1 MFDSA
6 AVSCLQSVFVALV
19 LLNGLAASRR
29 PSLEE
34 LKRLSLPSQNASQIS
49 IQNKNILYPQ
59 ASVFSLSVRKAA
71 VALPGQNGTLQ
82 NLYNGL
88 LYIGE
93 AVVGSGQKFM
103 VDLDTGS
110 SDTWFRGPN
119 CTSLVE
125 DGSCNGTR
133 INVHDKLL
141 TSTGKTWETVYGIGD
156 VSGKIYTAPVS
167 IAGLNA
173 TIPVGV
179 SEVENAQGDIDGL
192 IGLGFNG
199 VDNSNIE
206 AALDGK
212 PANLFDAFGLKG
224 SQNVFGFSFDH
235 LGEGKF
241 TFGGVDSSSWNG
253 TPSYFPVL
261 AASKTDY
268 LGWIVDGSAVSVYVG
283 GKKPLKPT
291 PLGANGPSYVLVDT
305 GTSAIILSE
314 QVAKL
319 VNVAIGSGDYDSQD
333 GIWDIPCSVRDSG
346 PEVILAFSP
355 QGPYYHVPP
364 SLYVWN
370 DPEDTQYCQSQF
382 MSGADMGDGSTLT
395 ILGDAFLQNYY
406 SIYDKELVRVGF
418 VATKATTA
426 REAYPSTSS
435 ASRLGW
441 YLVSIVGAVL
451 LHLGL

>member
-49 IQNKNILYPQ
+49 LQNKNILSPR
-59 ASVFSLSVRKAA
+59 ASVFSLPVRKAA

-93 AVVGSGQKFM
+93 AVVGS
-103 VDLDTGS
+103 
-110 SDTWFRGPN
+110 
-119 CTSLVE
+119 
-125 DGSCNGTR
+125 
-133 INVHDKLL
+133 
-141 TSTGKTWETVYGIGD
+141 D

-319 VNVAIGSGDYDSQD
+319 VNAAIGSGDYDSQD

-395 ILGDAFLQNYY
+395 ILG
-406 SIYDKELVRVGF
+406 
-418 VATKATTA
+418 
-426 REAYPSTSS
+426 
-435 ASRLGW
+435 
-441 YLVSIVGAVL
+441 
-451 LHLGL
+451 